1 MLEDLRL
8 PASDFSARL
17 CGFCYSADDA
27 CRSPRPRGGKTFEAA
42 RALLPLRDRESS
54 HLFRARAARLQATE
68 ALDEEDAEGR
78 TLLWHAA
85 YHNDLNAAVCLL
97 KFGRPDLILEPD
109 YVHRCVDIKIL
120 RRVRAEPSRRPPRHR
135 RDACSMAWRCRFLTA
150 RRNQRGRVIAAK

>member
-27 CRSPRPRGGKTFEAA
+27 CRSPRPRGGKSFEAA
-42 RALLPLRDRESS
+42 HALLPLRDRESS
-54 HLFRARAARLQATE
+54 HLFRARAARLHATK

-120 RRVRAEPSRRPPRHR
+120 RRVR
-135 RDACSMAWRCRFLTA
+135 RDACSMAWRCRFL
-150 RRNQRGRVIAAK
+150 AA

>member
-54 HLFRARAARLQATE
+54 HLFRARAARLHATE

-135 RDACSMAWRCRFLTA
+135 RDACSMAWRCRFL
-150 RRNQRGRVIAAK
+150 AA